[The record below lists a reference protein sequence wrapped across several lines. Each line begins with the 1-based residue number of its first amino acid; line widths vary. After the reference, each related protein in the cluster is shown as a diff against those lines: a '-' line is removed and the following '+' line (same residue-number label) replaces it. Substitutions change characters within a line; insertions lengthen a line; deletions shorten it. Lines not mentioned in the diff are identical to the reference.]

1 MKDTPLYQIFDLIA
15 QSGVGNL
22 GSTGLIMLQLYLSL
36 FLEIR
41 FLFSAM
47 KKKPLLVQISIS
59 MIPMVLIATYSIG
72 CGIIFSAFLGNGPD
86 INEMAE
92 LIGITLTDRSIKQML
107 IAAAVFFVLML
118 IYSKVYKL
126 KAIEWLMT
134 FGIETFAALSL
145 LTLYGGL
152 LVKDFPYTVLDLS
165 RRDIYLVRWPVYG
178 YFTVLFKCFVLIMS
192 LLLGFALRER
202 KDRSLNEE
210 EKYTDRHKYNEK
222 KVLKYLTKNDTV
234 TGIGLLLFCAASL
247 AFFTYMFLSDTSTDW
262 NFQALFPLLLIGSL
276 FVMLGAFGAVS
287 LYRGL
292 RPQTSMAYRQLL
304 AMGDKNT
311 VLELFCEEIVD
322 GGPPQA
328 NLWTGK
334 AEIRTTHFLLHQQGI
349 RTWVEWIY
357 PVKASPSI

>member
-1 MKDTPLYQIFDLIA
+1 MWPGMAIGFT
-15 QSGVGNL
+15 
-22 GSTGLIMLQLYLSL
+22 LQHRQRRYWD
-36 FLEIR
+36 EG
-41 FLFSAM
+41 
-47 KKKPLLVQISIS
+47 
-59 MIPMVLIATYSIG
+59 Y
-72 CGIIFSAFLGNGPD
+72 
-86 INEMAE
+86 
-92 LIGITLTDRSIKQML
+92 
-107 IAAAVFFVLML
+107 
-118 IYSKVYKL
+118 
-126 KAIEWLMT
+126 
-134 FGIETFAALSL
+134 AALSL

-152 LVKDFPYTVLDLS
+152 LVKGFPYTVLDLS
-165 RRDIYLVRWPVYG
+165 RREIYLVRWPVYG

-262 NFQALFPLLLIGSL
+262 NFQAFFPLLLIGSL

-304 AMGDKNT
+304 AMGT
-311 VLELFCEEIVD
+311 RIRCWSCS
-322 GGPPQA
+322 A
-328 NLWTGK
+328 RRLWT
-334 AEIRTTHFLLHQQGI
+334 AARL
-349 RTWVEWIY
+349 RPIY
-357 PVKASPSI
+357 GQEGRKSVQSISCSTSRASGLG